1 MNIFQAVFYSFS
13 TPIFYKLMLMSAT
26 PLIFAAL
33 GGVFSEVT
41 GVTNIALEGIM
52 KIGAFTAV
60 VFTFYTGN
68 PWLGLLGAIIAG
80 VMLAWLH
87 AYVSIRWS
95 ADQIVSATALILI
108 ASGLSAFL
116 MEPIFG
122 HSGQTD
128 FVAKIPKVKLAFM
141 KDVPFF
147 GQIFDEM
154 SIFVYLAFIAVALS
168 WFLIYKTPLGL
179 RMRAVGENP
188 KSADTLGVNVFK
200 IRYFGVLMSGVLA
213 AFAGAYL
220 SIGELGQFQ
229 ENMPSGKGF
238 IALAAMILGNWN
250 PVGAMWAALLFGA
263 SDALNI
269 QLQSILD
276 IPPEMKALLNLLPF
290 VITIIVVSG
299 FVGKTRPPAAD
310 GVPYEKE

>member
-1 MNIFQAVFYSFS
+1 MNVFQAVIYSLS

-33 GGVFSEVT
+33 GGVFSEIT

-68 PWLGLLGAIIAG
+68 PWLGLIGAIVAG

-108 ASGLSAFL
+108 ATGLSGFL

-128 FVAKIPKVKLAFM
+128 FVAKIPKIKIHAIQN
-141 KDVPFF
+141 VPFF

-154 SIFVYLAFIAVALS
+154 SIFVYLAFIAVAIS

-188 KSADTLGVNVFK
+188 KSADTLGVNVFR

-290 VITIIVVSG
+290 VITIIVVGG

-310 GVPYEKE
+310 GIPYEKE

>member
-1 MNIFQAVFYSFS
+1 MNVFQAVIYSFS

-33 GGVFSEVT
+33 GGVYSEVT

-52 KIGAFTAV
+52 KMGAFTAV

-68 PWLGLLGAIIAG
+68 PWLGLLGAIVSG
-80 VMLAWLH
+80 LMLAWLH

-108 ASGLSAFL
+108 ATGLSAFL

-128 FVAKIPKVKLAFM
+128 FVAKIPKVKLTFM

-147 GQIFDEM
+147 GQIFD
-154 SIFVYLAFIAVALS
+154 
-168 WFLIYKTPLGL
+168 
-179 RMRAVGENP
+179 
-188 KSADTLGVNVFK
+188 NVFK

-263 SDALNI
+263 SDALNV

-290 VITIIVVSG
+290 VITIVVVSG
-299 FVGKTRPPAAD
+299 FVGKTRAPAAD